1 MLLLQSWRLLNM
13 ALTRITKGVIKPNE
27 NYDTHNIN
35 STGIITATSG
45 VSIND
50 GNLVIGTSG
59 HGIDFSATSDS
70 SGSTSSELLD
80 DYEEGT
86 WTPTVVSE
94 GNIGTPQYTC
104 TYTKIGRLVTINA
117 DIHQLSDTTSST
129 FIKIGGLPYVP
140 SGTAGREHSA
150 VCHGERYKGG
160 NNNIIV
166 AYLLYNSGS
175 WGISFRFGVPSGH
188 FSYVKHSD
196 ISDDGTDNNLRF
208 TLTYEIT

>member
-1 MLLLQSWRLLNM
+1 M
-13 ALTRITKGVIKPNE
+13 AFTKITGPGIHTLTNIVI
-27 NYDTHNIN
+27 HNVK
-35 STGIITATSG
+35 SSGIITATSG

-86 WTPTVVSE
+86 WTPTVLSE
-94 GNIGTPQYTC
+94 GNIGTPQITC

-117 DIHQLSDTTSST
+117 DIAHLTDTTSST
-129 FIKIGGLPYVP
+129 HIKIGGLPFVP
-140 SGTAGREHSA
+140 SGTSGREHSA

-160 NNNIIV
+160 SSSIIV